1 MTFRPWIS
9 GVLWLVAYVA
19 LIAAV
24 TVSLVDARNHTL
36 SQMDTPQAK
45 AEWETWRQ
53 AVRDQPESAPLKQ
66 QIRGFEYR
74 IDVGFGPDPQQPCQ
88 IDAGSIRRSRVEC
101 IARVHKA
108 AKLFFFFCYLAEQ
121 RKQQAGASR

>member
-1 MTFRPWIS
+1 MTTRSWIR

-24 TVSLVDARNHTL
+24 IVSLVDARNHTL

-53 AVRDQPESAPLKQ
+53 AVRDQPESAPVKRQVPKSSEPPL
-66 QIRGFEYR
+66 IVLLRDYFGVCLAAAVLFSSLLFGVIAFMVRG
-74 IDVGFGPDPQQPCQ
+74 VL
-88 IDAGSIRRSRVEC
+88 RSGE
-101 IARVHKA
+101 KP
-108 AKLFFFFCYLAEQ
+108 
-121 RKQQAGASR
+121 